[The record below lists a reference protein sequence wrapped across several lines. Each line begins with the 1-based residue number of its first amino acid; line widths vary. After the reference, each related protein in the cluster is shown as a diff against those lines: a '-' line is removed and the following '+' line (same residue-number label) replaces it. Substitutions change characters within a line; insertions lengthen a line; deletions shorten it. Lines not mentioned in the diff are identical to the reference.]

1 MSLFGQTLVL
11 YLVIGAGV
19 AGAVYL
25 AADAGRRPGRWFL
38 VATAVPFWPLY
49 LPLLLASR
57 RRDAGGPPAT
67 PPPSHDGLA
76 AAIGQVD
83 AELEAALGSL
93 DGWAEDVLARERG
106 RIRDLRT
113 AWLAQ
118 AQRIREMDRILALP
132 EYGGEGDT
140 ESPPPLPLPA
150 ADDRLRGSCQAR
162 RQNVE
167 RLRLLRQRA
176 YDDLAGSLAWVREL
190 VSMIHLAKFSGAP
203 AARAEELVAQIA
215 AAVEGLSQLTWQEEP
230 AIPDRGTG
238 EVGPEKVPV
247 APGPCQPEGTRL
259 IPTGDVTV
267 GPVTIDLSTRHSFK

>member
-25 AADAGRRPGRWFL
+25 TGGAGGRPGRWFL

-49 LPLLLASR
+49 LPLLLASGR
-57 RRDAGGPPAT
+57 TGAGGSPAPPPA
-67 PPPSHDGLA
+67 PKDDLA
-76 AAIGQVD
+76 AAIAQVD

-93 DGWAEDVLARERG
+93 DGWAEDVLAREKVRL
-106 RIRDLRT
+106 RDLRT

-118 AQRIREMDRILALP
+118 AQRIREMDRLLALP
-132 EYGGEGDT
+132 EYAEASDP
-140 ESPPPLPLPA
+140 EPPPA
-150 ADDRLRGSCQAR
+150 AGDRLWNSRQAR

-167 RLRLLRQRA
+167 RLRQLRRRA
-176 YDDLAGSLAWVREL
+176 ADDLAGSLAWVREL

-215 AAVEGLSQLTWQEEP
+215 AAVEGLSELTWQAEP
-230 AIPDRGTG
+230 AAPIGG
-238 EVGPEKVPV
+238 E
-247 APGPCQPEGTRL
+247 
-259 IPTGDVTV
+259 
-267 GPVTIDLSTRHSFK
+267 S